1 MFRQMAC
8 ADYFFILDDG
18 EEGGGWIVEVG
29 DCQPTWQPGMCNGR
43 DTEVEVRLIA
53 CVDVDRTR

>member
-1 MFRQMAC
+1 MAC